1 MISASSPRP
10 VPPPRLHGWRAGIV
24 WAVFILDLAFVTAV
38 WVIAGPSPDVG
49 WLQLL
54 FVAMVVSLGSVGS
67 LVATRKPRDP
77 VGWLLVLA
85 ALMTTIAISGAD
97 YVRLSMERFDGSL
110 PGTIALA
117 WLQGVV
123 FLPAFAIVFVIVP
136 LFFPEGRLLSRRWR
150 WVVVLAIVAIAV
162 IVMPSAFD
170 PGLLTNTNVDNPLAI
185 QGFQGLDDVLGL
197 ANLLMVV
204 ILFPLALS
212 ACVLRYRRGS
222 RTTRQQLKWY
232 ATAIVFTLLSS
243 SLSLAGGALG
253 VQVVSDVGW
262 ILSVTG
268 LVLLPIAIGI
278 AILRYRLYEIDRI
291 VSRTVSWAL
300 VTGVLVGAFAVL
312 VVGLQDLLSP
322 VTSENT
328 LAVAV
333 STLVV
338 ASLFQPLR
346 RRVQRTVDRR
356 FDRARYDGD
365 RLALAFADRLRDE
378 VGIDTITADIL
389 TTVESAQRPVALALW
404 IR

>member
-1 MISASSPRP
+1 
-10 VPPPRLHGWRAGIV
+10 
-24 WAVFILDLAFVTAV
+24 
-38 WVIAGPSPDVG
+38 
-49 WLQLL
+49 
-54 FVAMVVSLGSVGS
+54 
-67 LVATRKPRDP
+67 
-77 VGWLLVLA
+77 
-85 ALMTTIAISGAD
+85 
-97 YVRLSMERFDGSL
+97 
-110 PGTIALA
+110 
-117 WLQGVV
+117 
-123 FLPAFAIVFVIVP
+123 VP

-185 QGFQGLDDVLGL
+185 QDFQGLDDVLGL